1 MIEAPLTVSTDLGS
15 WPRYNEAV
23 LGFRNYWYP
32 VMFSHSLRRKPK
44 AVTICGE
51 KIALFRGPRNGRD
64 RGQVYALNDRCPHRG
79 IPLSAGRCEFAGTVS
94 CVYHGWTYDLASG
107 NLVGVLTDGP
117 DSPIVGKVNV
127 KTYPVEERAG
137 LIWIY
142 IGEGTPPPVED
153 DIPEELLLTGAIVE
167 GFCEDRKGN
176 WRFGMENCIDAGHAK
191 YLHRTAIWVFFRE
204 MGAWSQGVDM
214 VPSEDGR
221 WIGRI
226 IGPTV
231 AHDYYPGLGDWPKT
245 RPWKKPP
252 NTGTPGKPNK
262 AAQLDSRLPCI
273 CRPGHANRGYQGY
286 QIFVPIDAT
295 HHRAIMLSMKR
306 ARGIEA
312 LKFRLKY
319 WADIFWVHDL
329 GFQRFQDQ
337 RVIEM
342 MSIPPERLYR
352 PDKSI
357 TAWRRWCHET
367 ARTTP
372 GTPAQ
377 PEIDSARIAFQASPA
392 ASRERASAPR

>member
-1 MIEAPLTVSTDLGS
+1 MEATLSASSDLGS

-32 VMFSHSLRRKPK
+32 VMFSNRLRRRPK
-44 AVTICGE
+44 ALTICGE
-51 KIALFRGPRNGRD
+51 KIALFRVHGKSPN
-64 RGQVYALNDRCPHRG
+64 RGKVFALNNRCPHRG
-79 IPLSAGRCEFAGTVS
+79 VLLSEGRCEFAGTVS
-94 CVYHGWTYDLASG
+94 CVYHGWTYDLSTG
-107 NLVGVLTDGP
+107 KLVAVLTDGP

-137 LIWIY
+137 LIWVY

-153 DIPEELLLTGAIVE
+153 DIPEELLRPGVVVE

-176 WRFGMENCIDAGHAK
+176 WRFAMENCIDAGHAK
-191 YLHRTAIWVFFRE
+191 YLHRTAIWTFFRE
-204 MGAWSQGVDM
+204 MGVWSQGLDM
-214 VPSEDGR
+214 VPSKDGKWLER
-221 WIGRI
+221 V

-231 AHDYYPGLGDWPKT
+231 AQDTFPGLGTWPKR
-245 RPWKKPP
+245 RPWKKQPT
-252 NTGTPGKPNK
+252 TGTPGKPNK

-273 CRPGHANRGYQGY
+273 CRPGHGNRGYQGY

-295 HHRAIMLSMKR
+295 HHRAIMLSAKR
-306 ARGIEA
+306 GRGLDA

-319 WADIFWVHDL
+319 WMDIFWVHDI
-329 GFQRFQDQ
+329 GFQRWQDQ

-342 MSIPPERLYR
+342 MHIPPERLYR

-367 ARTTP
+367 ARTEP
-372 GTPAQ
+372 GSIERPPQDTAPI
-377 PEIDSARIAFQASPA
+377 EFQAVPTTATSA
-392 ASRERASAPR
+392 ADR